1 VVAEYLAEGVT
12 APMVM
17 VRRGALKYVRCPGD
31 PDLLFDLDAD
41 PRELRNLASGGDG
54 SAELADLRAEA
65 DRRWDLAAVER
76 DVVASQRERR
86 IVVPA
91 LDRGRHEPW
100 DYLPRADGA
109 MRYVRSK
116 ADLYDLQR
124 RARLDV
130 PEEGAALDR
139 P

>member
-1 VVAEYLAEGVT
+1 
-12 APMVM
+12 MVM

-31 PDLLFDLDAD
+31 PDLAFDLAAD
-41 PRELRNLASGGDG
+41 PRELRNVAGEDG
-54 SAELADLRAEA
+54 VAELAALRAEA
-65 DRRWDLAAVER
+65 DHRWDLAALER
-76 DVVASQRERR
+76 DVLASQRERR

-100 DYLPRADGA
+100 DYVPRADGT

-130 PEEGAALDR
+130 PGEGAALDR